1 MQFLH
6 KFIPIKQRYQFLGF
20 VISWFVCYEVLTHV
34 LNANFEAG
42 LYPPES
48 DSLAIPIFT
57 NFFLGIFL
65 GLSCLIGVALPKTK
79 IWGLISIATFSMCS
93 LISAVSILEWLV
105 PNHYWIA
112 VGHLLPAA
120 VCLYMLL
127 SSVKLRALKIAT
139 SSDKHED

>member
-1 MQFLH
+1 MQIFQ
-6 KFIPIKQRYQFLGF
+6 KFIPVKQRYQFLWF
-20 VISWFVCYEVLTHV
+20 VISWVVCYEVLTYV

-42 LYPPES
+42 VYPPES
-48 DSLAIPIFT
+48 DSLGIPIFT

-65 GLSCLIGVALPKTK
+65 GLSCLVGIALPKTK
-79 IWGLISIATFSMCS
+79 ILGLLSIATFSMCS
-93 LISAVSILEWLV
+93 LMSTVSILEWLV

-112 VGHLLPAA
+112 VGHVFPAA

-127 SSVKLRALKIAT
+127 SSVKLRALKMAT